1 MDIRR
6 SNLKHAQ
13 EERRHIL
20 ADFTT
25 INTQYNTNTD
35 ASPTWTS
42 TALAFGG
49 SAGANEIRWCNTSAG
64 GASTASASW
73 PIFSRPGSGTAAVGE
88 AWAFTADTTGLK
100 IALYDGSKTS
110 SNVLRW
116 NWDNTG
122 TFAAAPQ
129 FSAFGD
135 NTHATPSAGTQPGA
149 QSGSPIVN
157 GQTTD
162 TSSTSYLKINA
173 YGNGSSQA
181 PAAGA
186 AGTTLAV
193 TSGTAGAVSP
203 GSAAWLS
210 TWQSAQGFIQ
220 YILCTATPA
229 ATTAN
234 TWVWTCALFTG
245 VNMSTGTLQAV
256 ITFQYAFS

>member
-1 MDIRR
+1 M
-6 SNLKHAQ
+6 
-13 EERRHIL
+13 
-20 ADFTT
+20 
-25 INTQYNTNTD
+25 
-35 ASPTWTS
+35 
-42 TALAFGG
+42 AFGG
-49 SAGANEIRWCNTSAG
+49 SAGANELRWCNTGG
-64 GASTASASW
+64 GAAGTSSANW
-73 PIFSRPGSGTAAVGE
+73 PYFTRPSSGTAAVPE
-88 AWAFTADTTGLK
+88 MWAFTANTTGVQV
-100 IALYDGSKTS
+100 ATYDGTNAK

-157 GQTTD
+157 GHATD

-203 GSAAWLS
+203 GSAAWLA
-210 TWQSAQGFIQ
+210 TWQSAQGYRKCLPCF
-220 YILCTATPA
+220 TA
-229 ATTAN
+229 
-234 TWVWTCALFTG
+234 
-245 VNMSTGTLQAV
+245 M
-256 ITFQYAFS
+256 

>member
-1 MDIRR
+1 M
-6 SNLKHAQ
+6 
-13 EERRHIL
+13 

-25 INTQYNTNTD
+25 IQCDINSNTD
-35 ASPTWTS
+35 ASPTWTNH
-42 TALAFGG
+42 LAFGG
-49 SAGANEIRWCNTSAG
+49 SAGANELRWCNTGG
-64 GASTASASW
+64 GAAGTSSANW
-73 PIFSRPGSGTAAVGE
+73 PYFTRPSSGTAAVPE
-88 AWAFTADTTGLK
+88 LWAFTANTTGVQV
-100 IALYDGSKTS
+100 ATYDGTNAK

-203 GSAAWLS
+203 GSAAWLA
-210 TWQSAQGFIQ
+210 TWQSAQGWVQ

-234 TWVWTCALFTG
+234 TWVWTCALFCG
-245 VNMSTGTLQAV
+245 VNESTGTLLPV
-256 ITFQYAFS
+256 ITLNFVRL

>member
-1 MDIRR
+1 M
-6 SNLKHAQ
+6 S
-13 EERRHIL
+13 
-20 ADFTT
+20 DFTS
-25 INTQYNTNTD
+25 INVQYNTATD

-42 TALAFGG
+42 TAISFGG
-49 SAGANEIRWCNTSAG
+49 SAGANELRWANTGG
-64 GASTASASW
+64 GAASTSSANW
-73 PIFSRPGSGTAAVGE
+73 PYFTRPSSGTAAVPE
-88 AWAFTADTTGLK
+88 MWAFTANTTGVQV
-100 IALYDGSKTS
+100 ATYDGTNAK

-157 GQTTD
+157 GHATD

-203 GSAAWLS
+203 GSAAWLA
-210 TWQSAQGFIQ
+210 TWQSAQGYVRLPCSIA
-220 YILCTATPA
+220 I
-229 ATTAN
+229 
-234 TWVWTCALFTG
+234 
-245 VNMSTGTLQAV
+245 
-256 ITFQYAFS
+256 

>member
-1 MDIRR
+1 M
-6 SNLKHAQ
+6 
-13 EERRHIL
+13 
-20 ADFTT
+20 
-25 INTQYNTNTD
+25 
-35 ASPTWTS
+35 
-42 TALAFGG
+42 AFGG
-49 SAGANEIRWCNTSAG
+49 SSGANELRWCNTGGGAG
-64 GASTASASW
+64 GTGSASW
-73 PIFSRPGSGTAAVGE
+73 PYFTRPSSGTAAVPE
-88 AWAFTADTTGLK
+88 MWAFTADTTGTK
-100 IALYDGSKTS
+100 VATYDGSKTN

-135 NTHATPSAGTQPGA
+135 STHATPSAGTQPGA

-157 GQTTD
+157 GHATD

-181 PAAGA
+181 PSAGA

-193 TSGTAGAVSP
+193 TSGTAGSVSP

-210 TWQSAQGFIQ
+210 TWQSAQGWTQ

-234 TWVWTCALFTG
+234 TWVWSLALFTG
-245 VNMSTGTLQAV
+245 VNMATSSGMLMA
-256 ITFQYAFS
+256 ITFQYAYS

>member
-1 MDIRR
+1 V
-6 SNLKHAQ
+6 
-13 EERRHIL
+13 
-20 ADFTT
+20 
-25 INTQYNTNTD
+25 QYNTNTD
-35 ASPTWTS
+35 ASATWTS

-49 SAGANEIRWCNTSAG
+49 SSGANELRWCNTGGG
-64 GASTASASW
+64 GATTASASW
-73 PIFSRPGSGTAAVGE
+73 PYFTRPSSGTAAVPE
-88 AWAFTADTTGLK
+88 LWAFTANTTGLQV
-100 IALYDGSKTS
+100 ATYDGTNAK

-157 GQTTD
+157 GHSSD
-162 TSSTSYLKINA
+162 TSSTSYLKGNA

-181 PAAGA
+181 PSAGA
-186 AGTTLAV
+186 AGTTLLV

-210 TWQSAQGFIQ
+210 TWQSLQGWTQ

-234 TWVWTCALFTG
+234 TWNFTLALFTG
-245 VNMSTGTLQAV
+245 VNQSTGTLLPV
-256 ITFQYAFS
+256 LTLNFVRL